1 MYNPN
6 LQKYYSGPG
15 LPFCSILTKLRAVKN
30 LKTGTSHLT
39 WFHLCCL
46 CLSRAYYAIDTMQ
59 DVFETKSQNTRRW
72 MNGGIINPLF
82 DGLTYIRADMHLL
95 IARIFPRPYG
105 ARKNTTQLAKYPRVL
120 YV

>member
-59 DVFETKSQNTRRW
+59 DVFETKRQNT
-72 MNGGIINPLF
+72 
-82 DGLTYIRADMHLL
+82 GLTHIRADMHLL

-105 ARKNTTQLAKYPRVL
+105 AQKNTTQLAKYPRVL